1 MVIFILV
8 LPLAIQINPIFTPQ
22 ATAAQVDLSTMG
34 KEFHFALPN
43 GPGWQGNPHPVAGW
57 KMFMSSAETGTATI
71 YWADGTTTTVNL
83 IGESVTAQAVSTANM
98 IATTQSGILSA
109 KVNRVVST
117 VNMSMYGCDFVDA
130 ASDCTNFYPTAT
142 WGTRY
147 RLLYG
152 KADTKGK
159 FTIVNGDDTSTVT
172 ILPKTSFTATP
183 TSFTAGTP
191 VTVTLAPKQVYV
203 SVLSSASQEFAGTLV
218 TSTSKISIINGHE
231 CSSANTTFSGAGGAC
246 DTAAQVLPPVSS
258 WGTAFYS
265 VNYKNTSTTGSGYRI
280 LADQDSTTV
289 TITGDETQTVTINA
303 GEVYQLHAFKNTGS
317 SPHKSVSISSNNP
330 ILVAHWF
337 FAGTYTSIEGS
348 DNGDQSMSYVTPFQQ
363 YMSSYTVV
371 NPTNFKGSF
380 INVVVP
386 TSIVSTIKLDGATID
401 QSLFRQ
407 IANSNWKSAQVLV
420 RAGTHTLKGSQA
432 FGIEVYG
439 IGYFDS
445 YAYTGGQS
453 TSDVAS
459 VSALQIRA
467 ANVNGIVGQQACV
480 AVNVQDVYGSP
491 VPGVRVDVDING
503 VSGTVLLAGTADSRG
518 DAQVCYTGSA
528 VGTDNVLLTA
538 NGYTSNA
545 TVTWS
550 LQAPSISYTPNS
562 LSVAVNAAMPTLT
575 PVNTG
580 GTIASWS
587 ISPSISAGL
596 LFNSSTG
603 VISGTPTA
611 TSAETYTV
619 TAMNTAGSTTST
631 LRLVVETGQAP
642 TISYATP
649 VVLILDSAT
658 ATLSPSVSGTYPTW
672 SITPTLPDGL
682 SFSTQNGE
690 ITGTPSR
697 LSSATN
703 YTITARNSVD
713 SATATLNLAVDPLAP
728 DISFSPNSYTGYKN
742 ISLATINPR
751 NAGSPATS
759 WSITPSLPA
768 GMAFSTS
775 TGSISGTPSETKTV
789 TSYTITAT
797 NTAGSD
803 SATLTLQVELSVPAP
818 AFTYSPSTNTATV
831 GTVFAGLVPTNT
843 GGPTTSWAISPSLPA
858 GLSFSTSNGRISGTP
873 TSALSDR
880 TYTVTGTNVSGSSSA
895 TFNLASVLPP
905 APDIAISPSTFTF
918 EKDYTSVNLN
928 GVNTGGAAS
937 SWAITPSLPSGLAFN
952 TITGVLSGTPTV
964 TLSATDF
971 TISATNL
978 GGTDSATVNITIT
991 GVLPPEI
998 SYVASPLTADAG
1010 RALSNLTPTNVG
1022 GSITSWSISPSLP
1035 SGVAFNSSSGLI
1047 SGTPTGTLSLS
1058 NYTVTATG
1066 RGGSDTATVTLT
1078 FSAPSLPDISV
1089 TPSTISATVGT
1100 AITPLT
1106 PANTGGLINS
1116 WTISPPLPSGLT
1128 INSSTGV
1135 ISGTPSSESATTTF
1149 TLTATNFTG
1158 SDTATVEISVVAAP
1172 APAPAPPAPA
1182 PAPPIPSPIQTSKIV
1197 SISPV
1202 EGPVGQEIVIVGIFD
1217 RAITSIS
1224 VGSTTLFVSDWNAT
1238 STQITFKAPQN
1249 PLGKTTVQVFNGAA
1263 PLLQAQEFT
1272 YTLVRKYE
1280 QSPPDTKTAEVVID
1294 APIVSEPAIK
1304 AAKMEPNT
1312 TGTGAVISSDNW
1324 QLAVAAKTPEGKN
1337 TTAKI
1342 ESNLIIYR
1350 GGSVELQG
1358 IGFYPAARGDIY
1370 IFSDPAHLGTVQI
1383 DSFGLFGG
1391 EFKVAPTMN
1400 LGKHV
1405 LQLISYGTDGKKLTV
1420 SVPVTVVDLEVPVTA
1435 ITMKASAYIF
1445 PTVAPI
1451 IIAPNVFVPPHQA
1464 VKVNSEST
1472 LTVEN
1477 FIVNSKVV
1485 KVSLNDSGAHVLPV
1499 LVGPKDIVQATVSD
1513 GLNSLLVSANYSK
1526 RMCSL
1531 ANVNFRSGISM
1542 LDPESKRL
1550 LLRLAKVIK
1559 EKGFTNIRVVGH
1571 ADSTG
1576 TIRINNQALSEY
1588 RATAVFKFLKQE
1600 LKGVNVT
1607 IVKKGVGVSKPLV
1620 NEVSRE
1626 TRAANRRVE
1635 ILGW

>member
-1 MVIFILV
+1 M
-8 LPLAIQINPIFTPQ
+8 PLAIQINPTYIPR
-22 ATAAQVDLSTMG
+22 ATAAQVDLSTVG

-43 GPGWQGNPHPVAGW
+43 GPSWQGNPHPVAGW
-57 KMFMSSAETGTATI
+57 KMFMSSSETGTATI
-71 YWADGTTTTVNL
+71 YWANGTTTTVNL

-98 IATTQSGILSA
+98 ISTSDRGILSA

-117 VNMSMYGCDFVDA
+117 VNMSLYGCDFVDA

-152 KADTKGK
+152 KADTNGK

-172 ILPKTSFTATP
+172 ILPKTSFTASP

-203 SVLSSASQEFAGTLV
+203 SVLSNSSQEFAGTLV

-231 CSSANTTFSGAGGAC
+231 CSSANTTFPGAGGAC
-246 DTAAQVLPPVSS
+246 DTGAQVVPPVSS
-258 WGTAFYS
+258 WGSAFYS
-265 VNYKNTSTTGSGYRI
+265 VNYKNTNTTGSGYRI

-317 SPHKSVSISSNNP
+317 SPHKSISINSNNP

-386 TSIVSTIKLDGATID
+386 TSVVSTIKLDGATID

-407 IANSNWKSAQVLV
+407 VANSNWKSAQVLV
-420 RAGTHTLKGSQA
+420 RAGTHTLKASQA

-453 TSDVAS
+453 TADVSS
-459 VSALQIRA
+459 VAALQISA

-480 AVNVQDVYGSP
+480 VVNVQDIYGSP
-491 VPGVRVDVDING
+491 VQGVRVDVDING

-518 DAQVCYTGSA
+518 DAKVCYTGNSA
-528 VGTDNVLLTA
+528 GTDNVLLTA

-550 LQAPSISYTPNS
+550 LQAPSISYTPS
-562 LSVAVNAAMPTLT
+562 TLSVAVNAAMPTLT

-587 ISPSISAGL
+587 ISPSLSAGL
-596 LFNSSTG
+596 SFDISSG
-603 VISGTPTA
+603 VISGTPTS

-619 TAMNTAGSTTST
+619 TATNSAGSNTS
-631 LRLVVETGQAP
+631 LVRLVVEPGQAP
-642 TISYATP
+642 TISYASP
-649 VVLILDSAT
+649 IVLILDSAT
-658 ATLSPSVSGTYPTW
+658 STISPSISGTYPTW
-672 SITPTLPDGL
+672 SITPALPDGL
-682 SFSTQNGE
+682 NFSTQNGE

-697 LSSATN
+697 LSAARN

-713 SATATLNLAVDPLAP
+713 SATAVLNLTVDPLAP
-728 DISFSPNSYTGYKN
+728 DISFSPTSYTGYKN
-742 ISLATINPR
+742 IALATINPR

-759 WSITPSLPA
+759 WAITPTLPA

-775 TGSISGTPSETKTV
+775 TGSISGTPTETKTV
-789 TSYTITAT
+789 TNYTITAT
-797 NTAGSD
+797 NSAGSD
-803 SATLTLQVELSVPAP
+803 SSTLTLQVELSVPAP
-818 AFTYSPSTNTATV
+818 AFSYSPSSNIATV

-858 GLSFSTSNGRISGTP
+858 GLSFSTSNGRISGTS
-873 TSALSDR
+873 TSALADR
-880 TYTVTGTNVSGSSSA
+880 TYTVTGTNVSGTSTAS
-895 TFNLASVLPP
+895 FNLASVLPP
-905 APDIAISPSTFTF
+905 APDIVISPSTFTF
-918 EKDYTSVNLN
+918 EKDFTAVNLN
-928 GVNTGGAAS
+928 GVNNGGAAS
-937 SWAITPSLPSGLAFN
+937 SWAISPSLPSGLTFN
-952 TITGVLSGTPTV
+952 TITGVLSGTPTAL
-964 TLSATDF
+964 LSATNF

-991 GVLPPEI
+991 GVLAPDI
-998 SYVASPLTADAG
+998 SYAGSPVVSDVG
-1010 RALSNLTPTNVG
+1010 RAITSLSPTNLG
-1022 GSITSWSISPSLP
+1022 GGISSWSISPSLP
-1035 SGVAFNSSSGLI
+1035 SGLTFNTSSGMI
-1047 SGTPTGTLSLS
+1047 SGTPAGTLSLS
-1058 NYTVTATG
+1058 NYTITATG
-1066 RGGSDTATVTLT
+1066 RGGTDTATVTLT
-1078 FSAPSLPDISV
+1078 FAAPSLPDISISP
-1089 TPSTISATVGT
+1089 TAISAIAGT
-1100 AITPLT
+1100 AITTLT
-1106 PANTGGLINS
+1106 PTNTGGLINS
-1116 WTISPPLPSGLT
+1116 WSITPTLPAGLT
-1128 INSSTGV
+1128 LNATTGA
-1135 ISGTPSSESATTTF
+1135 ISGTPTTESATTTF
-1149 TLTATNFTG
+1149 TLTAVNFSG
-1158 SDTATVEISVVAAP
+1158 SDTASVEITVAAALSAP
-1172 APAPAPPAPA
+1172 APVTPTPT
-1182 PAPPIPSPIQTSKIV
+1182 PSPVQTSKIV
-1197 SISPV
+1197 SISPQ
-1202 EGPVGQEIVIVGIFD
+1202 EGPVGQEIVVVGIFD

-1224 VGSTTLFVSDWNAT
+1224 VGSIRLFESDWSAT

-1249 PLGKTTVQVFNGAA
+1249 PLGRTTIQIFNGAT
-1263 PLLQAQEFT
+1263 PLLPEKGFT

-1280 QSPPDTKTAEVVID
+1280 QATPDTKTAASITNEPLVTVD
-1294 APIVSEPAIK
+1294 ANLKP
-1304 AAKMEPNT
+1304 AKMEPNSSG
-1312 TGTGAVISSDNW
+1312 TGTVVSADNW

-1337 TTAKI
+1337 TTA
-1342 ESNLIIYR
+1342 SVQSDLIIYR
-1350 GGSVELQG
+1350 GGSIELQG
-1358 IGFYPAARGDIY
+1358 IGFYPSARGDVY
-1370 IFSDPAHLGTVQI
+1370 IFSNPAHLGTVQI
-1383 DSFGLFGG
+1383 DTFGLFGG
-1391 EFKVAPTMN
+1391 EFKVAPDMP

-1405 LQLISYGTDGKKLTV
+1405 VQLVSYASDGKRLTI
-1420 SVPVTVVDLEVPVTA
+1420 SIPVIIVA
-1435 ITMKASAYIF
+1435 ITPPASLITTKASAFIY
-1445 PTVAPI
+1445 PTIAPI
-1451 IIAPNVFVPPHQA
+1451 IITQNVLVPPHQA
-1464 VKVNSEST
+1464 VKINSNAT

-1477 FIVNSKVV
+1477 FRVNSQIV
-1485 KVSLNDSGAHVLPV
+1485 KAYLNDSGAHVLPV
-1499 LVGPKDIVQATVSD
+1499 LVGPKDLVSATVSD
-1513 GLNSLLVSANYSK
+1513 GVTSQVISASYSK

-1550 LLRLAKVIK
+1550 LLRLAKIIK
-1559 EKGFTNIRVVGH
+1559 EKGFTNIQIVGH

-1576 TIRINNQALSEY
+1576 TIRVNNQALSEY
-1588 RATAVFKFLKQE
+1588 RATSVFKFLKQE
-1600 LKGVNVT
+1600 LRGVSVT
-1607 IVKKGVGVSKPLV
+1607 IVKRGVGVKKPLV